1 MQHSGVHYNLH
12 SAKAKQNPG
21 FGAEGFPGEPEVKIL
36 ELSNYHVKFELLN
49 TDLSVANA
57 LRRVI
62 ISEIPTMAID
72 IVEVKE
78 NNSALHDE
86 FIAHRL
92 GLIPLVS
99 HEVDSYEVMENCVD
113 CKGNRCTKCQVLF
126 SLHATCPPDQEKL
139 EVTTDHIRPVN
150 LDSKVLPVTYFS
162 DRGEP
167 EAPILIMVLSRNQ
180 TLHMDLIAK
189 KGTAK
194 VHAKWSPVAT
204 CQMRKEPTVWIDAD
218 KLNGPAFSV
227 DKRKE
232 FVGMCPRK
240 VYKFNEVR
248 SAVEIED
255 ADKCVLCIECVRFAN
270 A

>member
-12 SAKAKQNPG
+12 AKAKQNPG

-99 HEVDSYEVMENCVD
+99 HEVD
-113 CKGNRCTKCQVLF
+113 
-126 SLHATCPPDQEKL
+126 
-139 EVTTDHIRPVN
+139 
-150 LDSKVLPVTYFS
+150 
-162 DRGEP
+162 
-167 EAPILIMVLSRNQ
+167 
-180 TLHMDLIAK
+180 
-189 KGTAK
+189 
-194 VHAKWSPVAT
+194 
-204 CQMRKEPTVWIDAD
+204 
-218 KLNGPAFSV
+218 
-227 DKRKE
+227 
-232 FVGMCPRK
+232 
-240 VYKFNEVR
+240 
-248 SAVEIED
+248 
-255 ADKCVLCIECVRFAN
+255 
-270 A
+270 